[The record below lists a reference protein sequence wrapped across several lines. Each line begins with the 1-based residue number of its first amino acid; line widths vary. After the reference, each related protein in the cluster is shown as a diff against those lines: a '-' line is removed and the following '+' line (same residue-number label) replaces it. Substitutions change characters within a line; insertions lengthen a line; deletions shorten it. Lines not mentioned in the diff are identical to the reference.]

1 MQVGEHSEH
10 MRVGFLSYEVAKN
23 AREQAR
29 PEFRLSE
36 AKSTKKEKIAK
47 KSVANISFK
56 KYFLIFRHIQTT
68 IKSIFESE
76 KKNFLSVK
84 KNFFDKGSFLCY
96 NVKS

>member
-84 KNFFDKGSFLCY
+84 KNFLS
-96 NVKS
+96 VKF